1 MEFEFA
7 MDLQELQYRTNKE
20 HYKPIKLLSRTSQ
33 EVKHLSHDDLMVFKH
48 LVRASKFIDDVSF
61 KLENHK
67 NQEIL
72 DFLNKEIKN
81 GSEQAKLTKKLFL
94 SQKSIFSPDAN
105 GEQTVLFKGIEKTD
119 GLGYFPEDLKEKE
132 FHNILNK
139 MLDDGLYQ
147 EVKDILSQRT
157 VVVRDNKYLKAIDFT
172 QAFPEFSKAAQELE
186 KASEF
191 CVDDNFKKYLLVQAK
206 ALKTA
211 DDNLDAKADKVWAM
225 LDENCKFEFTIT
237 RECYDE
243 KLTQTI
249 FENDEL
255 KSKLEKLDITIYA
268 KDSIGAR
275 VGIVNRQG
283 TELLIKLK
291 ELMSIARKNM
301 PFCERYE
308 QENTTQDFKQTAVDV
323 DLIALTG
330 DEGAYR
336 ASIVLA
342 QNLPNDDK
350 LSVKTGGG
358 RRNVYHRQV
367 RQTTNKK
374 LYKNLITKEF
384 FKYFEPEADHWAVI
398 CHENTHSLGP
408 RNHKDLGK
416 FSPIIEEFKADMGMF
431 AFLDEFKAAGYFSDK
446 QCKQIMVTA
455 LAYGFLKGKPE
466 LHQAHRVR
474 SVMICNRLISTGA
487 VIVNING
494 MLEFDFE
501 KIKQTTK
508 LMLKEVVEL
517 QLEGNVKKASE
528 YVKQWFVWTDTL
540 ERVATTIKSFSKK
553 LNGYLIMP
561 LAKQMLNKNFK

>member
-1 MEFEFA
+1 
-7 MDLQELQYRTNKE
+7 MD
-20 HYKPIKLLSRTSQ
+20 
-33 EVKHLSHDDLMVFKH
+33 
-48 LVRASKFIDDVSF
+48 
-61 KLENHK
+61 
-67 NQEIL
+67 
-72 DFLNKEIKN
+72 
-81 GSEQAKLTKKLFL
+81 
-94 SQKSIFSPDAN
+94 
-105 GEQTVLFKGIEKTD
+105 
-119 GLGYFPEDLKEKE
+119 
-132 FHNILNK
+132 
-139 MLDDGLYQ
+139 
-147 EVKDILSQRT
+147 
-157 VVVRDNKYLKAIDFT
+157 
-172 QAFPEFSKAAQELE
+172 
-186 KASEF
+186 
-191 CVDDNFKKYLLVQAK
+191 
-206 ALKTA
+206 
-211 DDNLDAKADKVWAM
+211 
-225 LDENCKFEFTIT
+225 
-237 RECYDE
+237 
-243 KLTQTI
+243 
-249 FENDEL
+249 
-255 KSKLEKLDITIYA
+255 
-268 KDSIGAR
+268 
-275 VGIVNRQG
+275 
-283 TELLIKLK
+283 
-291 ELMSIARKNM
+291 IARKNM

-408 RNHKDLGK
+408 KNHKDLGK